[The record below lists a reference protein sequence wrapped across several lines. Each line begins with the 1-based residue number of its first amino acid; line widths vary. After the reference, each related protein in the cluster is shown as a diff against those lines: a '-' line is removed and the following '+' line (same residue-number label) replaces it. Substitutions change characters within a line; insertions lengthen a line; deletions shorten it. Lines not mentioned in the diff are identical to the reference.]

1 MHYCCLVN
9 TVTVGRIF
17 ELGRQRTRAGYKNRL
32 HPRSHS
38 WDSELSGVTPEW
50 LCVAAQ
56 GLWQR
61 TKLGS
66 VCETCGAKP
75 GPGERLFCEI
85 LTLSGQLCAILKEA
99 QHRGPYRP
107 AADFWKTLPVGL
119 HHKKSPFCALPWLV
133 IDRGCLLWD
142 TLQAGPLPLMSPFF
156 LPAGRLSFPE
166 AQI

>member
-1 MHYCCLVN
+1 MPDMHYCCLVN

-56 GLWQR
+56 GLRQR

-75 GPGERLFCEI
+75 GHRGAASAQWSGSFVRYSHSVGSFVRSSKRHNIGDP
-85 LTLSGQLCAILKEA
+85 SGQQLISGRHFLWGCITTNPLFV
-99 QHRGPYRP
+99 P
-107 AADFWKTLPVGL
+107 
-119 HHKKSPFCALPWLV
+119 SPGW
-133 IDRGCLLWD
+133 
-142 TLQAGPLPLMSPFF
+142 
-156 LPAGRLSFPE
+156 
-166 AQI
+166 

>member
-9 TVTVGRIF
+9 AVTVGRIF

-32 HPRSHS
+32 HPGSRS

-75 GPGERLFCEI
+75 GHRGLHQPSGVALWRDSHTQRSALCDFQRYNI
-85 LTLSGQLCAILKEA
+85 ADPSGQQLITGGHFLCGCITTKPSF
-99 QHRGPYRP
+99 G
-107 AADFWKTLPVGL
+107 V
-119 HHKKSPFCALPWLV
+119 LPWLV
-133 IDRGCLLWD
+133 IDRGCLLWGHISMD
-142 TLQAGPLPLMSPFF
+142 FSSQVPCHS
-156 LPAGRLSFPE
+156 PAGSCV
-166 AQI
+166 A